1 MSKDTVP
8 AEKIQNLID
17 AYWEYE
23 KDCMT
28 GAANGGTS
36 ELRAVSRGRAALYR
50 TVIADLEQLIPPKSM
65 AYMTDGQRADCQW
78 MQARVMS
85 GSTVVI
91 IKVRD
96 EDVRVLHKN
105 GGTSDLPFSQVTP
118 LPDEPRAELPWYTG
132 PF

>member
-1 MSKDTVP
+1 MSEDTFSV
-8 AEKIQNLID
+8 EKIQKLID

-23 KDCMT
+23 KECEDASLGT
-28 GAANGGTS
+28 DRAQAAVMRS
-36 ELRAVSRGRAALYR
+36 RAGLYR
-50 TVIADLEQLIPPKSM
+50 TVIGDLEQLIPPKSM
-65 AYMTDGQRADCQW
+65 TYMTDGQRADCQW
-78 MQARVMS
+78 MQARVMN

-105 GGTSDLPFSQVTP
+105 GGTSDLPFSQVIP